1 MRTRTLFHAQKAGIS
16 ISVQNSL
23 SKALGLDKRQ
33 AQPVVYFTVRKNCW
47 WAEVNHWARH
57 SCTRIPSSSS
67 QDSGIHTENAKC
79 SRFSLASSFP
89 FSQIRVGAG
98 GDRGH
103 TWIWMITV
111 LGLEQVSEASTSLD
125 WISRQRKQRWALED
139 WVPAWCLVF
148 PPTEVSSRDPD
159 VGDPTLRLTLLM
171 SHRREQSLCASG

>member
-1 MRTRTLFHAQKAGIS
+1 
-16 ISVQNSL
+16 
-23 SKALGLDKRQ
+23 
-33 AQPVVYFTVRKNCW
+33 
-47 WAEVNHWARH
+47 
-57 SCTRIPSSSS
+57 
-67 QDSGIHTENAKC
+67 
-79 SRFSLASSFP
+79 
-89 FSQIRVGAG
+89 
-98 GDRGH
+98 
-103 TWIWMITV
+103 MITV